1 MTKSFKLAFAFYQNK
16 VVVGRSDWEQLPLN
30 NTGQYFH
37 MEPDFIRPRS
47 IELNDGDIEIDLEQ
61 INEVNLDIYIGDD
74 VENDSNSKMNKSQTD
89 EN

>member
-1 MTKSFKLAFAFYQNK
+1 
-16 VVVGRSDWEQLPLN
+16 
-30 NTGQYFH
+30 